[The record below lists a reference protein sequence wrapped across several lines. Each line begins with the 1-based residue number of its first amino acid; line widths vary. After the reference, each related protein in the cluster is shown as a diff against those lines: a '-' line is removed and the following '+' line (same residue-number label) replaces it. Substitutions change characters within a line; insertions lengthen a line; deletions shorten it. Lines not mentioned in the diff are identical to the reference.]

1 MVVATLVLF
10 CISLFTLVKSSEYAM
25 KSLLKISEHFRVTEF
40 AAGFGI
46 LAVATSLPE
55 LFVGILASFR
65 GEPDLVIGT
74 VIGSNIADVALVL
87 GVAAVAANGILLNK
101 GSTKEEL
108 FYVIGISVLPLVM
121 MADGVISRADGFAL
135 IIIFCFYMWNVF
147 GQSRVS
153 KKIRKPKEA
162 PVRNLAIF
170 SVSVAG
176 IFISA
181 HFLVKYAVLLSAE
194 LLIPVL
200 LVGLFLVSIGTSL
213 PELIVELRAA
223 LTRHDEVAV
232 GGITGSVVTNSSLVL
247 GISALIAPIHQD
259 TAMYFVGTV
268 FMVGSLAA
276 LMVLG
281 RTGRITRTSA
291 LFLLLLYGL
300 FIASELYLK

>member
-10 CISLFTLVKSSEYAM
+10 CISLFTIVKSSEYAM
-25 KSLLKISEHFRVTEF
+25 KSLLKISEHYRITEF

-46 LAVATSLPE
+46 LAVTTSLPE

-74 VIGSNIADVALVL
+74 VIGSNIADAALVL
-87 GVAAVAANGILLNK
+87 GVAAVAANGLILNK
-101 GSTKEEL
+101 GSAKEEL
-108 FYVIGISVLPLVM
+108 FYVTGIAVLPLVM
-121 MADGVISRADGFAL
+121 MADGVLSRADGFAL
-135 IIIFCFYMWNVF
+135 VIIFCFYMWNVF

-153 KKIRKPKEA
+153 KKIRKTDESA
-162 PVRNLAIF
+162 RNLAVF

-176 IFISA
+176 LFISA
-181 HFLVKYAVLLSAE
+181 HFLVKYAVMLSAE

-259 TAMYFVGTV
+259 TAMYFVSTV
-268 FMVGSLAA
+268 FMVASLIM